1 MTGIEINSEWHRI
14 KDAHKRLSKLA
25 SDLEEGW
32 DWLSECD
39 EDDPMREHAEHLL
52 GIVSVLRTLYTPLME
67 TIKSIESEWKVDE

>member
-14 KDAHKRLSKLA
+14 KNAHKKLDKLA

-39 EDDPMREHAEHLL
+39 EDDPMMEYAEQLL
-52 GIVSVLRTLYTPLME
+52 KTATVLRTLYTPLMV
-67 TIKSIESEWKVDE
+67 TIESIKSEWKVDE

>member
-14 KDAHKRLSKLA
+14 KNAHKRLSKLID
-25 SDLEEGW
+25 DLDEGW

-39 EDDPMREHAEHLL
+39 EDDPMMEYAVKLQKTAD
-52 GIVSVLRTLYTPLME
+52 VLRTLYTPLMV